1 MMGLVLYPL
10 LAVVAL
16 LSSGPILHRD
26 LCSGRDGQPFLR
38 LRLAAAGPLSALPQ
52 WRNVWRGEMSLV
64 GPRPLSLEV
73 MAELEERFP
82 GAELRQWMRPGMTGW
97 GRIAGPPP
105 EESDAIAWEL
115 GRDLYYL
122 RNHSLLLDL
131 QLLFTSLLR
140 LIGRLLVGP
149 PGRGRGDVQSVD
161 PLSGPQP

>member
-1 MMGLVLYPL
+1 
-10 LAVVAL
+10 
-16 LSSGPILHRD
+16 
-26 LCSGRDGQPFLR
+26 
-38 LRLAAAGPLSALPQ
+38 
-52 WRNVWRGEMSLV
+52 MSLV

-73 MAELEERFP
+73 MAELEKRFP

-131 QLLFTSLLR
+131 QLLLTSLLR
-140 LIGRLLVGP
+140 LFGRLLVGAP
-149 PGRGRGDVQSVD
+149 ARRRDELRSVGPFSD
-161 PLSGPQP
+161 PLP